1 MRSAAPSLNRISVV
15 AGVRDTTFV
24 GSAGTVTLV
33 PSSSVSVSGNDGT
46 GVPVTTGAV
55 DAVASGGIVV
65 RAAGLQPRAPRATS
79 ASATT
84 ADLGPNEKPL
94 DSPDE

>member
-15 AGVRDTTFV
+15 AGVRETTLV

-33 PSSSVSVSGNDGT
+33 PSSSVRVSGNKGT

-65 RAAGLQPRAPRATS
+65 RAAGVPTEGPTMTRATP
-79 ASATT
+79 AQA
-84 ADLGPNEKPL
+84 GFGGKEKTPRL
-94 DSPDE
+94 PHE